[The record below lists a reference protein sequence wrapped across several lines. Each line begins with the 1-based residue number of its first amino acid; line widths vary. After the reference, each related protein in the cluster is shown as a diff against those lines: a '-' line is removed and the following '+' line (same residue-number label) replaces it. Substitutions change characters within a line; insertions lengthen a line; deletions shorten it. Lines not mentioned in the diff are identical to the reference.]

1 MSQNYMLDKHT
12 QRDELRQSRAAAS
25 VIEYQKSTPQNRQ
38 LVLLIAL
45 NKFIE

>member
-1 MSQNYMLDKHT
+1 MLDKHT
-12 QRDELRQSRAAAS
+12 KRERDELRQRRAAAS

-45 NKFIE
+45 NS